1 MGTKPAVWYW
11 PVQSH
16 TDLVFRPEV
25 FRALCEEF
33 DVQVNETGRQLTAEE
48 ISAHLADFDAVI
60 TGWGTPP
67 FSAEALEKARR
78 LRLIAH
84 SAGSVKHLF
93 PEDTVQRLLI
103 PRGVVVFSANE
114 AIALNVA
121 ESAVGLLIMAS
132 RRWPDFIF
140 AIRHSGAWRPSGVP
154 MNGQYLRGATIGIVG
169 ASAVGREVIR
179 LLAPWDVK
187 IIVYD
192 PYLPKDAAERLGVE
206 CVGFNELFERADHVS
221 IHAPATPETQHMV
234 GADQLRR
241 LRDGAVIVN
250 TARGSIIDHDALYAE
265 ARTGRIFAALDVTDP
280 EPLPPDSPLRR
291 LDNVYIT
298 PHISGAGH
306 YGYFKI
312 GEMTLQALRD
322 FFAGRP
328 VKGAVDLSR
337 LSHLA

>member
-1 MGTKPAVWYW
+1 MTVKPRVWYW

-16 TDLVFRPEV
+16 TELVFRPEV
-25 FRALCEEF
+25 FSALCNEF
-33 DVQVNETGRQLTAEE
+33 DVSVNDTGRQLTAEE
-48 ISAHLADFDAVI
+48 ICAHLADYDAVI

-67 FSAEALEKARR
+67 FPAEALEAAVK

-93 PEDTVQRLLI
+93 PEDTVERLLI

-121 ESAVGLLIMAS
+121 EAAVGLLIMAS
-132 RRWPDFIF
+132 RRWPDFVF
-140 AIRHSGAWRPSGVP
+140 AIRHAGEWRPPGVP
-154 MNGQYLRGATIGIVG
+154 INGQYLRGATIGIVG

-179 LLAPWDVK
+179 LLGPWDVK
-187 IIVYD
+187 ILVYD
-192 PYLPKDAAERLGVE
+192 PYLSEEEAQRLGVE
-206 CVGFNELFERADHVS
+206 RVGLDELFDRADHVS

-234 GADQLRR
+234 GAQQLKR

-265 ARTGRIFAALDVTDP
+265 ARTGRILAALDVTEP

-291 LDNVYIT
+291 LENVYIT
-298 PHISGAGH
+298 PHVSGAGY

-328 VKGAVDLSR
+328 VRGAVDLSR
-337 LSHLA
+337 LSRLA

>member
-1 MGTKPAVWYW
+1 MSRKPAVWYW
-11 PVQSH
+11 PTESH
-16 TDLVFRPEV
+16 TELVFRPEI
-25 FRALCEEF
+25 FQALCDEF
-33 DVQVNETGRQLTAEE
+33 DVRVNNTGRQLSAEE
-48 ISAHLADFDAVI
+48 ICADLADFDAVI
-60 TGWGTPP
+60 TGWGTPAFP
-67 FSAEALEKARR
+67 VEALEKAER

-93 PEDTVQRLLI
+93 PSGVVERLLI

-114 AIALNVA
+114 AIAMNVA

-132 RRWPDFIF
+132 RRWPDFVF
-140 AIRHSGAWRPSGVP
+140 AIRHSGAWRPPGIP
-154 MNGQYLRGATIGIVG
+154 TNGQYLRGATIGIVG

-179 LLAPWDVK
+179 LLGPWNVK

-192 PYLPKDAAERLGVE
+192 PYLSEAEARQLGVE
-206 CVGFNELFERADHVS
+206 QVGLNELFERADHVS
-221 IHAPATPETQHMV
+221 IHAPETPETKGMV
-234 GADQLRR
+234 GAEQLRR
-241 LRDGAVIVN
+241 LRNGAVIVN

-265 ARTGRIFAALDVTDP
+265 ARTGRILVALDVTNP

-298 PHISGAGH
+298 PHISGTGH
-306 YGYFKI
+306 YGYFRI

-328 VKGAVDLSR
+328 VRGAVDLSR
-337 LSHLA
+337 LSQLA